1 MKYFVSLLLGCALA
15 AALYGVLFL
24 CAIGHPTNMSA
35 RWIGNWYATKMSALE
50 AAPPPRVVTLGGSS
64 GLYGI
69 SAEQLAAETGVPC
82 VNFATHAAMSL
93 DYHLTKARSV
103 LQAGDVAVMAF
114 EYEYF
119 HAGYPNPVFADYVL
133 GCDPGY
139 ILTQPLAEQ
148 ARWFFSAPSGF
159 LFSGTSQR
167 FGWTE
172 AMRIR
177 DHRNALN
184 AHGDMADNSLAARLP
199 VQLTRLKATK
209 PLGALMDWRKMEESG
224 DWGAL
229 ASFARWCGEHDV
241 VLLATFPPT
250 ILFPEYDNPAT
261 RELSGKLVAKLASFG
276 IPVLGRP
283 EDFMMPQDEFFDTVY
298 HLNADGRRKHT
309 ARLAALLMPHLEK
322 IRATP
327 ARHAGKH

>member
-1 MKYFVSLLLGCALA
+1 
-15 AALYGVLFL
+15 
-24 CAIGHPTNMSA
+24 
-35 RWIGNWYATKMSALE
+35 
-50 AAPPPRVVTLGGSS
+50 
-64 GLYGI
+64 
-69 SAEQLAAETGVPC
+69 
-82 VNFATHAAMSL
+82 
-93 DYHLTKARSV
+93 
-103 LQAGDVAVMAF
+103 
-114 EYEYF
+114 
-119 HAGYPNPVFADYVL
+119 VFADYVL

-177 DHRNALN
+177 DRRNALN

-209 PLGALMDWRKMEESG
+209 PLLALMDWRKMEESG
-224 DWGAL
+224 DWDAL

-250 ILFPEYDNPAT
+250 IRFPEYDNPAT
-261 RELSGKLVAKLASFG
+261 RDLSDNLVAKLSSFG

-309 ARLAALLMPHLEK
+309 ARLGALIMPHLEAV
-322 IRATP
+322 RSTA
-327 ARHAGKH
+327 AGRSGKH